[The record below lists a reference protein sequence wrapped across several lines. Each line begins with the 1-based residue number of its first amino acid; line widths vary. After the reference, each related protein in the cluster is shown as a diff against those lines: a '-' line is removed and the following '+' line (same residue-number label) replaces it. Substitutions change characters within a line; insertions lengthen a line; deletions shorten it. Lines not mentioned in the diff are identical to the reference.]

1 MRVPS
6 LQRRHVAVL
15 AVAAMV
21 LFAGCAAF
29 DTGQE
34 SSGDT
39 TATTSSES
47 TTTETTTETTETTTP
62 ESTTAETA
70 TTTQSDDSAADDGG
84 PSDAD
89 LSGTMTV
96 LVGGSQVELQGA
108 DGPVT
113 FRDADRQWY
122 TNEENV
128 TIAAALAAQ
137 GVELTASSLT
147 HEGTTYD
154 ESNAGT
160 AVDVRVNGNVV
171 DPTEYTLQD
180 GDSVWIYVDS
190 DDLDIEPPGEYIKQA
205 NDHQHGTIEVRV
217 DGDPLDLTL
226 DKYQH
231 EHRHFHLE
239 GGNGDTWHAHTWQAT
254 LGWALSTLDIE
265 VSSDSVT
272 IDGTTYDA
280 SDSNTTVQVTVNGE
294 QLEDP
299 RDYRLKDGDQIAI
312 VVERSD

>member
-1 MRVPS
+1 MRVPA

-34 SSGDT
+34 SSGGT
-39 TATTSSES
+39 TATTAE
-47 TTTETTTETTETTTP
+47 TTATETTSAEP
-62 ESTTAETA
+62 TTAEM
-70 TTTQSDDSAADDGG
+70 TTTQTTTTTHSDDTAADDGG

-96 LVGGSQVELQGA
+96 LVGASQVELQGA

-128 TIAAALAAQ
+128 TIAAALTAQ
-137 GVELTASSLT
+137 GVELTTSSLT
-147 HEGTTYD
+147 HEGTTYQ
-154 ESNAGT
+154 ESNART

-180 GDSVWIYVDS
+180 GDSVWVYVDS
-190 DDLDIEPPGEYIKQA
+190 DELDLDPPGEYVKQA

-217 DGDPLDLTL
+217 DGDSLDLTR
-226 DKYQH
+226 DEYQH

-254 LGWALSTLDIE
+254 LGWALSTLDIDIA
-265 VSSDSVT
+265 SDSVT

-280 SDSNTTVQVTVNGE
+280 SESNTTVRVTVNGE
-294 QLEDP
+294 QLENP
-299 RDYRLKDGDQIAI
+299 HDYRLKDGDQIVI
-312 VVERSD
+312 VVERSE